1 MKTQLIVI
9 PDRQESPT
17 GKQIVWQHPI
27 KGELRNPAYLH
38 GELEKIAGFDIVY
51 HAPTTEN
58 PVVKLPRKVRG
69 EMKVTVL
76 INHGE
81 GNSFHEAI
89 LVWYAVGKEYKMF
102 RGFIVLP
109 TDEKAYKYA
118 KSKQKEL
125 TKWI

>member
-1 MKTQLIVI
+1 MKTKLIVI
-9 PDRQESPT
+9 PDYQKSPT

-51 HAPTTEN
+51 HVPTAEN
-58 PVVKLPRKVRG
+58 TVVKLPRKIRG
-69 EMKVTVL
+69 EMKLTVIVNRDEAESTHDATL
-76 INHGE
+76 I
-81 GNSFHEAI
+81 
-89 LVWYAVGKEYKMF
+89 WYIVGKERKMF

-109 TDEKAYKYA
+109 TDKKAYEYA

-125 TKWI
+125 AKWI